1 MLPTA
6 LRDKI
11 RQAIRQPGQK
21 EKLARLLRGVTKAD
35 LQQPSKVRILI
46 EQLGR
51 DVCVHLTATE
61 IATLTTYFISLRIDP
76 NNPLHLIKLWTIF

>member
-11 RQAIRQPGQK
+11 RKAIRQPGQK
-21 EKLARLLRGVTKAD
+21 NKLASLLRGVTKAD
-35 LQQPSKVRILI
+35 LQQASKVRQLI

-51 DVCVHLTATE
+51 DLRISLNSIEV
-61 IATLTTYFISLRIDP
+61 ATLTTYFISLRIDP
-76 NNPLHLIKLWTIF
+76 NNPLHLIKLWSIF

>member
-1 MLPTA
+1 MLPNA

-21 EKLARLLRGVTKAD
+21 DKLARLLRGVTKSD
-35 LQQPSKVRILI
+35 LQQASKVRTLV

-51 DVCVHLTATE
+51 DLRIHLTATE
-61 IATLTTYFISLRIDP
+61 VATLTTYFISLRIDP
-76 NNPLHLIKLWTIF
+76 NNPLHLIKLWSIF